1 MSSPKIWGKSFW
13 TTLHIAALGY
23 PDIPTPD
30 DVATYKLFFENF
42 GNILPC
48 KKCMANYRQHLS
60 VLPVAPALKSRAA
73 LFAWT
78 VNVHNIVNNETG
90 KAEWTIDYAKEFYL
104 SGSYNDCKLSYDAQT
119 LRTDVW
125 RMILVF
131 MIIINILV
139 VVYCML
145 TILRGQ

>member
-23 PDIPTPD
+23 PDNPAPD
-30 DVATYKLFFENF
+30 EMGAYRQFFENF

-48 KKCMANYRQHLS
+48 KKCMANYRQHLLQ
-60 VLPVAPALKSRAA
+60 LPIAPSLKSRDS

-78 VNVHNIVNNETG
+78 VKLHNIVNNATG
-90 KAEWTIDYAKEFYL
+90 KAEWTNDYAKEFYL
-104 SGSYNDCKLSYDAQT
+104 SGSYNDCRLSYDAQT

-125 RMILVF
+125 RMILIC
-131 MIIINILV
+131 MIIINIV
-139 VVYCML
+139 IVIYCVLMI
-145 TILRGQ
+145 TRS